1 MYKTF
6 HIAFVLIASLLF
18 ASGSAKAND
27 SGLYAKALDPNSSF
41 IRVLSSSK
49 AAVRIDSK
57 IYPQLEK
64 GVSPYVVVSPSSVE
78 VVIGEKQGTV
88 EAKPGKFYTII
99 LSNSGELTVID
110 DQIAVNPA
118 KASLSFY
125 NLTDVSALDFYVPQ
139 AKANAVSALASG
151 HAKTVQLKA
160 PLTLDFAAM
169 ADGTKQ
175 ATVNKVLLERGSG
188 TSIIA
193 ENRDGTFHLR
203 SVRNE
208 IAH

>member
-1 MYKTF
+1 MFK
-6 HIAFVLIASLLF
+6 AFQLAFFLIASVLF
-18 ASGSAKAND
+18 SAATASAND

-41 IRVLSSSK
+41 VRVLVSDK
-49 AAVRIDSK
+49 TAVRIGSK
-57 IYPQLEK
+57 IYAQLET
-64 GVSPYVVVSPSSVE
+64 GISPYVVVSPGSVE
-78 VVIGEKQGTV
+78 VVIGEKAGTAQ
-88 EAKPGKFYTII
+88 AKPGKFYTIV
-99 LSNSGELTVID
+99 LNKSGELSVID

-139 AKANAVSALASG
+139 AKANAVSALAAG

-160 PLTLDFAAM
+160 PLTLDFSAM
-169 ADGTKQ
+169 ADGASQ
-175 ATVNKVLLERGSG
+175 ATVHEVLLERGSG

-193 ENRDGTFHLR
+193 ENRDGAFHLR